1 MKLLKICKNKGNNP
15 EESSAIL
22 LAFPENQGYNDR
34 DFNLREIKN
43 MNTQKLLSYT
53 RKAIDEYRLIQ
64 DNDKIAVGISGG
76 KDSLTLLYALSS
88 LRRFYPHPFELVAV
102 TVDLGFANL
111 DLSEIKK
118 LCEKLEVP
126 YTVVKTQIGQ
136 IVFEQR
142 QENNPCAL
150 CAKMRKGALNE
161 AMKQLGCNKIAY
173 AHHMDDV
180 VETMMLSLL
189 YEGRFHT
196 FSPVTYLDDTG
207 LTVIRPLIYM
217 KEADVIGFV
226 RKYEVPVV
234 KSPCPADGHT
244 KREYVKQLLKQLNT
258 ENPGV
263 KQRMFTAIQNG
274 CDNLKEWNK
283 DAGL

>member
-1 MKLLKICKNKGNNP
+1 MKL
-15 EESSAIL
+15 
-22 LAFPENQGYNDR
+22 QR
-34 DFNLREIKN
+34 V
-43 MNTQKLLSYT
+43 LSEV
-53 RKAIDEYRLIQ
+53 RKAVDDYHMIAEG
-64 DNDKIAVGISGG
+64 DKIAVGISGG

-173 AHHMDDV
+173 AHHMDDM

>member
-1 MKLLKICKNKGNNP
+1 MKL
-15 EESSAIL
+15 
-22 LAFPENQGYNDR
+22 QR
-34 DFNLREIKN
+34 V
-43 MNTQKLLSYT
+43 LSEV
-53 RKAIDEYRLIQ
+53 RKAVDDYRMIAEG
-64 DNDKIAVGISGG
+64 DKIAVGISGG

-207 LTVIRPLIYM
+207 LTVIRPLIHM

>member
-1 MKLLKICKNKGNNP
+1 MKL
-15 EESSAIL
+15 
-22 LAFPENQGYNDR
+22 QR
-34 DFNLREIKN
+34 V
-43 MNTQKLLSYT
+43 LSEV
-53 RKAIDEYRLIQ
+53 RKAVDDYHMIAEG
-64 DNDKIAVGISGG
+64 DKIAVGISGG

-142 QENNPCAL
+142 QENKPCAL

>member
-1 MKLLKICKNKGNNP
+1 MKL
-15 EESSAIL
+15 
-22 LAFPENQGYNDR
+22 QR
-34 DFNLREIKN
+34 V
-43 MNTQKLLSYT
+43 LSEV
-53 RKAIDEYRLIQ
+53 RKAVDDYRMIAEG
-64 DNDKIAVGISGG
+64 DKIAVGISGG

>member
-1 MKLLKICKNKGNNP
+1 MKL
-15 EESSAIL
+15 
-22 LAFPENQGYNDR
+22 QR
-34 DFNLREIKN
+34 V
-43 MNTQKLLSYT
+43 LSEV
-53 RKAIDEYRLIQ
+53 RKAVDDYHMIAEG
-64 DNDKIAVGISGG
+64 DKIAVGISGG

-88 LRRFYPHPFELVAV
+88 LRRFYPHPFDLVAV

-111 DLSEIKK
+111 DLTEIKK

-150 CAKMRKGALNE
+150 CAKMRKGALNK

>member
-1 MKLLKICKNKGNNP
+1 MKL
-15 EESSAIL
+15 
-22 LAFPENQGYNDR
+22 QR
-34 DFNLREIKN
+34 V
-43 MNTQKLLSYT
+43 LSEV
-53 RKAIDEYRLIQ
+53 RKAVDDYHMIAEG
-64 DNDKIAVGISGG
+64 DKIAVGISGG

-88 LRRFYPHPFELVAV
+88 LRRFYPHPFDLVAV

-111 DLSEIKK
+111 DLTEIKK

-189 YEGRFHT
+189 CEGRFHT

>member
-1 MKLLKICKNKGNNP
+1 MKL
-15 EESSAIL
+15 
-22 LAFPENQGYNDR
+22 QR
-34 DFNLREIKN
+34 V
-43 MNTQKLLSYT
+43 LSEV
-53 RKAIDEYRLIQ
+53 RKAVDDYHMIVEG
-64 DNDKIAVGISGG
+64 DKIAVGISGG